1 MLIIVEHNIR
11 RFHHNRH
18 KLDGELT
25 MATDLGFFT
34 TRGAAER
41 LGVTINAVKAWIRAA
56 ELPALRTPG
65 GHHRIAATDLRAF
78 EARLRRIPIRSGRAP
93 ARVLIA
99 EDDDRLAVALHTT
112 LEREWPEATIEVA
125 GDGVATLIQVG
136 LLRPDVLVLDLRMP
150 RLDGFEVCRRLRLG
164 PSTRGIRI
172 LAISAGV
179 EEGIRER
186 ILAEGADDFLEKPFD
201 LSEFRARVRTLLP
214 GPPES

>member
-1 MLIIVEHNIR
+1 
-11 RFHHNRH
+11 
-18 KLDGELT
+18 
-25 MATDLGFFT
+25 MATDVGFFT

-56 ELPALRTPG
+56 QLPALRTPG
-65 GHHRIAATDLRAF
+65 GHHRIAAADLRAF
-78 EARLRRIPIRSGRAP
+78 EARLRRIPARSGRALP
-93 ARVLIA
+93 RVLIA
-99 EDDDRLAVALHTT
+99 EDDARLASALHAT
-112 LEREWPEATIEVA
+112 LARAWPEATIEVA
-125 GDGVATLIQVG
+125 GDGVAALIQVG

-172 LAISAGV
+172 LAITASV

-201 LSEFRARVRTLLP
+201 LSEFQGRVQALLP
-214 GPPES
+214 GLAEP